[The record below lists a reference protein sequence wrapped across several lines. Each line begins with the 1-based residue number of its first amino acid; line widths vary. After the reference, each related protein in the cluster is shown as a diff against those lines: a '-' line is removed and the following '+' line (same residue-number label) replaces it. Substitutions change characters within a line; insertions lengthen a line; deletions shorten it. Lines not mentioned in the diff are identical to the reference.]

1 VTDLAEPVTGPTAAE
16 TAPPPTGRPAATL
29 AQRLLPGERAIWRG
43 TAIAIAALTVVLL
56 VALLIPREVFLGSNS
71 VAARDFVA
79 PAQAGAPACV
89 NGSNIRVPG
98 GTGRVRFGIDVGD
111 ATRPAL
117 RATVAFPG
125 GPVLHGSAPAA
136 PTAHGFHKVDLLLD
150 RPVPGSRDSSRI
162 AESICIEPAQGKV
175 FVWGRGQND
184 YFSKPVEQGGQ
195 KLPGRVALWFLPSG
209 HERKPILTELP
220 QIFERASLFRPGFY
234 GPWLFW
240 VLLCGALPALIYAGI
255 RVLATAPART
265 VRANAL
271 RVFAIGF
278 ALIACWALVT
288 PPFESPDESEHFAY
302 TQYLVETGKAV
313 DVTSTP
319 QRPTPWSTQ
328 EAWAIDQTR
337 ELSTIERADVK
348 APWDPHYERDWQHN
362 DHNLPKDNGG
372 GYHPATSVHSPLYYS
387 LLIPG
392 YLIGRAG
399 TTFDQ
404 LLGMRLVGAL
414 MGAATAMFAFLLVSE
429 LLPRRRNL
437 AVAAGLLVAFLPE
450 FGFISGA
457 INNDNGVNMGCAALT
472 WLMVRALRRGLT
484 VPLALGMGLA
494 LVVTPLMKAT
504 GYELYPPLALGF
516 LGLLAR
522 RHGRR
527 DLSLLAAMLGA
538 FVVVFLAWGQ
548 VRGHF
553 HRDAFTTP
561 GGAQPVKTLQA
572 YGHIKGYLVWLWQV
586 MVPFKLPFMRDFT
599 LVHWPFFNIYVMRGF
614 ASFGWYAIFFPKWVY
629 GVVTIVMGAMLVGGA
644 RLLWAERGAAL
655 RAYLPE
661 ILFLASIPIVVVA
674 AVEAAYFTLAIPV
687 NGTGEQGRYAFPA
700 IAAVAAIVIAGCLGL
715 GGRRRAPAIAA
726 ALVGGLAMMTLAGQ
740 VLTLSTFYS

>member
-1 VTDLAEPVTGPTAAE
+1 VTDVAEPPTERLDAA
-16 TAPPPTGRPAATL
+16 AAADPPAVRESRLFPGDRTTWRWAGGAIL
-29 AQRLLPGERAIWRG
+29 ALG
-43 TAIAIAALTVVLL
+43 VVLL

-71 VAARDFVA
+71 VAARDYVA
-79 PAQAGAPACV
+79 PAEAGAPACV
-89 NGSNIRVPG
+89 SGSNIRVPG

-117 RATVAFPG
+117 RTTLTFPG

-136 PTAHGFHKVDLLLD
+136 PTTHGFHRVDLLLD
-150 RPVPGSRDSSRI
+150 RPVPGSRDSSRLL
-162 AESICIEPAQGKV
+162 ESICIQPAQGKV

-184 YFSKPVEQGGQ
+184 YFSKPIQQGGHSY
-195 KLPGRVALWFLPSG
+195 PARMALWFLPSKN
-209 HERKPILTELP
+209 ERAPILTQLP
-220 QIFERASLFRPGFY
+220 KIFERASLFRPGFY
-234 GPWLFW
+234 GPWVLW
-240 VLLCGALPALIYAGI
+240 VLLFGAMPGLIYAGI
-255 RVLATAPART
+255 RLLATAGAR
-265 VRANAL
+265 RLRGNAL

-278 ALIACWALVT
+278 ALAAAWALVT
-288 PPFESPDESEHFAY
+288 PAFESPDESEHFAY

-313 DVTSTP
+313 DVTSSP
-319 QRPTPWSTQ
+319 QRPSPWSTQ
-328 EAWAIDQTR
+328 ESWAIDQTR
-337 ELSTIERADVK
+337 ELSTIERPEVK
-348 APWDPHYERDWQHN
+348 APWDIHYQRDWQHN

-404 LLGMRLVGAL
+404 LFWMRLMSAL
-414 MGAATAMFAFLLVSE
+414 MGAATAMFTFLLVAE
-429 LLPRRRNL
+429 LLPRRRGL

-484 VPLALGMGLA
+484 VPLALGMGFA
-494 LVVTPLMKAT
+494 LVATPLMKAT

-516 LGLLAR
+516 LGLIAR

-527 DLSLLAAMLGA
+527 DLALLATLAGA
-538 FVVVFLAWGQ
+538 FLVVFLAWGQ
-548 VRGHF
+548 IRGHF

-561 GGAQPVKTLQA
+561 GGAQPVQTLQA
-572 YGHIKGYLVWLWQV
+572 YGHVKGYLVWLWQV

-614 ASFGWYAIFFPKWVY
+614 AGFGWYAIFFPKWVY
-629 GVVTIVMGAMLVGGA
+629 GVVVIVMFAMLGGGV
-644 RLLWAERGAAL
+644 RLLWVQRRAAL
-655 RAYLPE
+655 RTYLPE
-661 ILFLASIPIVVVA
+661 ILFLATIPIVVVA
-674 AVEAAYFTLAIPV
+674 AFEAAYFTLAIPV
-687 NGTGEQGRYAFPA
+687 DGTSEQGRYAFPA

-715 GGRRRAPAIAA
+715 GGRRRAGALAG
-726 ALVGGLAMMTLAGQ
+726 ALVGGLAVMTVAGQ
-740 VLTLSTFYS
+740 FLTLSTFYS